1 MGNWIL
7 NLFGFVYVIISELQ
21 APKVGRL
28 FTPELYLSC
37 FGVRIQSDH
46 SSHTIYIY
54 ITWFEIY
61 TYRSFSKRKLF
72 RLSIL
77 FTCGCDPNMTRIHKL
92 LTKCPDARGDLAMWA
107 IS

>member
-21 APKVGRL
+21 AQKL
-28 FTPELYLSC
+28 
-37 FGVRIQSDH
+37 GVCSLQNYIFHVSGYRYNLITH
-46 SSHTIYIY
+46 HILYIY
-54 ITWFEIY
+54 ITWFEMY

-77 FTCGCDPNMTRIHKL
+77 FTCGCDPNMTRIYKL